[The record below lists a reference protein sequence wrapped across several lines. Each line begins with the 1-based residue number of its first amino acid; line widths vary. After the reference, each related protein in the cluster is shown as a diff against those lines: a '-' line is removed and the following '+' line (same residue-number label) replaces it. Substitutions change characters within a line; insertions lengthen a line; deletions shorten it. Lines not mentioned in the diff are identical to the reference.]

1 MFTPNQLLLLRNAID
16 HYIKHQVGFSS
27 RESRE
32 YKEIMVMI
40 EQLSPALK

>member
-1 MFTPNQLLLLRNAID
+1 MFTPQQLLLLRNAID

-27 RESRE
+27 HEARE

-40 EQLSPALK
+40 EQLAPTLN

>member
-1 MFTPNQLLLLRNAID
+1 MFTPNQLLLLRNAVD
-16 HYIKHQVGFSS
+16 HYIKYQVGASS
-27 RESRE
+27 REARE

>member
-1 MFTPNQLLLLRNAID
+1 MFTPQQLLLLRNAID